1 MFSVVSSGTK
11 INTFSQGVIHLSAQ
25 FMASKTSCNVT
36 IGASEISTDE
46 LRKSSFTITLEWG
59 SMFVLWIYLFDW
71 FYFQ

>member
-36 IGASEISTDE
+36 IGASEIGTDE

-59 SMFVLWIYLFDW
+59 SMFVLWIYLFD
-71 FYFQ
+71 